1 MKKVSLD
8 TWIQLIGMLGILG
21 GLVFVGLEMKQS
33 QIIAIGGQIQA
44 RNDAIMDFFSSPLDG
59 NETALL
65 LFDRG
70 MTSYEPKNN
79 SEKIVFS
86 QIQRVRA
93 VSLQNAWQ
101 QYELGLINSD
111 TFEYSKRRILAM
123 YDTCGIRPFVT
134 SRATN
139 GFLQFLE
146 SNSQVQC

>member
-1 MKKVSLD
+1 MD
-8 TWIQLIGMLGILG
+8 PTDWYARYIGWIG
-21 GLVFVGLEMKQS
+21 VCRVRDET
-33 QIIAIGGQIQA
+33 IADNRYRRTNSGKERCNNG
-44 RNDAIMDFFSSPLDG
+44 FLSSPLNG

-70 MTSYEPKNN
+70 MTSYEPKND
-79 SEKIVFS
+79 SERIVFS

-123 YDTCGIRPFVT
+123 YDTCGIRPIVT

-139 GFLQFLE
+139 DFLQFLE